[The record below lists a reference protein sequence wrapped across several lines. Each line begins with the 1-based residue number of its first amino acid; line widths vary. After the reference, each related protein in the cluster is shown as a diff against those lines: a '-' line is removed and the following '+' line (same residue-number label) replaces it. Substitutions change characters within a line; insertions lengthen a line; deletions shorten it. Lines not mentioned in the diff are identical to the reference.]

1 MKKIEKKEPELV
13 EDEPIKINPKDKMIW
28 VRLPFPLLE
37 RFNRQCDRLSCGN
50 STLARM
56 AVVKFV
62 EEEEFKEREMNK
74 K

>member
-1 MKKIEKKEPELV
+1 
-13 EDEPIKINPKDKMIW
+13 MIW